1 LLDFGR
7 PVEIDTVS
15 MTFQGGFVG
24 KKCVAE
30 ASVAESPNRY
40 DQDLGTLYPEDV
52 NSTQS
57 FTVKCAAPVQRLK
70 LVFEE
75 STDFFGRITM
85 YKLDV
90 LGRD

>member
-1 LLDFGR
+1 M
-7 PVEIDTVS
+7 EIDTVS

-24 KKCVAE
+24 KKCVAV
-30 ASVAESPNRY
+30 ASLAESPNNY

-57 FTVKCAAPVQRLK
+57 FNVQCPKPVQRLK

-75 STDFFGRITM
+75 STDFFGRITI
-85 YKLDV
+85 YKLDI
-90 LGRD
+90 LGRE